1 MAGAGAAQHV
11 WDEEKAELS
20 GCSSRTQQAA
30 LPELSMEGENSRG
43 TTHKCLVHAPVLLL
57 LLKVQLQHTW
67 ERARSETQPFPLE
80 AGAVS
85 PGSLMAV
92 SCWGDDKSS
101 CRLLGSSQD
110 GQTAAQSRGPA
121 PWQESHSLTPGKALP
136 GRSCHHQHA
145 GACCSCSASLGGDV
159 RFGLSASAGGI
170 PRAEHGESGSVPL
183 GAWGRRVPLSPVLSG
198 RVSAGDCS

>member
-30 LPELSMEGENSRG
+30 LPELSMEGENPRG
-43 TTHKCLVHAPVLLL
+43 ATHKCLVRAPVLLL

-101 CRLLGSSQD
+101 CRLLGSSQE
-110 GQTAAQSRGPA
+110 GQTAAQSRAQLRGRN
-121 PWQESHSLTPGKALP
+121 LTPSRLAKRSRAALVTISTPVPAAPALP
-136 GRSCHHQHA
+136 A
-145 GACCSCSASLGGDV
+145 LV
-159 RFGLSASAGGI
+159 RT
-170 PRAEHGESGSVPL
+170 
-183 GAWGRRVPLSPVLSG
+183 
-198 RVSAGDCS
+198 